1 MDDQKK
7 QIIEVLSGENRPISI
22 SDIAKKSGVP
32 RHAVARNLD
41 VLEILG
47 KVRKIQK
54 GTAKK
59 YFLVKSL
66 PVSGLIDISSDLIII
81 INPNLEIQYLNNAAL
96 HYFSLSPSQIIGE
109 KLSLG
114 TLPLISHQDILHEL
128 ENYSFEKVIKKL
140 YQSEQGR
147 WFEITILGIYLLFSP
162 NLIGIIATDISDR
175 VAIEEQLKKSERR
188 FRLLVETT
196 RHAISILDPV
206 TLLHTYVSPSVFNI
220 LGYTPEEFMQIPFYQ
235 VVDPSQSELVK
246 KISASRLADF
256 QSNPN
261 NNKFYTDEF
270 QVIAKNGSRVWLET
284 TYRLIADEDTGE
296 PEIVTVTRDI
306 TEKKALELEAR
317 KI

>member
-7 QIIEVLSGENRPISI
+7 QIIEVLSLEKRPISI
-22 SDIAKKSGVP
+22 SEIAKKSGMH
-32 RHAVARNLD
+32 RSAVARNLD

-96 HYFSLSPSQIIGE
+96 HYFSLSPSQILGE